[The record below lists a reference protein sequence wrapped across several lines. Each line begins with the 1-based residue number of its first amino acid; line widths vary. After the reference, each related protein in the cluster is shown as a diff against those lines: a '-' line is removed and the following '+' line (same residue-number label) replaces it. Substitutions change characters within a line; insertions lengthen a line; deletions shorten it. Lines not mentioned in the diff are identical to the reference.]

1 MRVVNVFVIDTHK
14 GPALHP
20 RNSPGNGPALRD
32 PRQAQAG
39 GRGTRGR
46 PPRNRAAVQGLPADG
61 ARIHA
66 FTRTAL
72 SPRPPE
78 AVGVI
83 LGKPQKEE
91 GLNPGW
97 TRAH

>member
-39 GRGTRGR
+39 GRGRVGG
-46 PPRNRAAVQGLPADG
+46 PRETGPLCKASPQTAP
-61 ARIHA
+61 A
-66 FTRTAL
+66 FTHL
-72 SPRPPE
+72 PEQLYPPGRLKQL
-78 AVGVI
+78 V
-83 LGKPQKEE
+83 
-91 GLNPGW
+91 
-97 TRAH
+97 